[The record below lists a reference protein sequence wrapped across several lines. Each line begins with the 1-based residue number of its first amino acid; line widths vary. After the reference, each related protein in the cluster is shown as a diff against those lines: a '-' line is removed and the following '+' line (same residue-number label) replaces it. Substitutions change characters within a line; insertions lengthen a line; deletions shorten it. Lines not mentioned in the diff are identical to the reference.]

1 MKRKIVDKINCERDV
16 GPTDLEKF
24 ALGKGGWVSSHRM
37 VMILTTRRSHGKK
50 S

>member
-1 MKRKIVDKINCERDV
+1 MNNCERDV
-16 GPTDLEKF
+16 GPTDLEEF